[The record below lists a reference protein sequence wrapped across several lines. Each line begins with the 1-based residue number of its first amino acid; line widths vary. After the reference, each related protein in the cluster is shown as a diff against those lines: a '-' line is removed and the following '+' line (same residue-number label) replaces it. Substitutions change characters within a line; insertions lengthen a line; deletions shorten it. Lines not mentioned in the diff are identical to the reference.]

1 MFPILINLTGRLVVV
16 VGLGSVGTRRAVAAM
31 RAGAVLRVIEPHPT
45 RSVCELGPVATLVPE
60 PYAPEHLEGACLVF
74 ACGPSDVNARVVA
87 DCRSRGI
94 LVNSASDPE
103 SADFIVP
110 SVMRR
115 GTLTIAVSTAGAAP
129 SLARRIR
136 QRLQAEFDEAFEDW
150 LRLLSEVRRVIRQRV
165 VSPGR
170 RRELLDQFG
179 DWWWLERLRAEGV
192 EAVRAEMLARVGDDS
207 LGREG

>member
-1 MFPILINLTGRLVVV
+1 
-16 VGLGSVGTRRAVAAM
+16 M
-31 RAGAVLRVIEPHPT
+31 RAGAKLRVVEPYPA
-45 RSVCELGPVATLVPE
+45 RPVSVLGPAASLVPE

-110 SVMRR
+110 SVVRR
-115 GTLTIAVSTAGAAP
+115 GDLTIAVSTGGAAP
-129 SLARRIR
+129 SLTRRIR
-136 QRLQAEFDEAFEDW
+136 QRLQAEFDETFEDW

-170 RRELLDQFG
+170 RRELLDHFG
-179 DWWWLERLRAEGV
+179 DWPWLERLRAEGV
-192 EAVRAEMLARVGDDS
+192 EAVRAEMLARVGREG
-207 LGREG
+207 LGREGRGLG